1 MFNYVGDISELSHN
15 IINNYLKNKNVAIDG
30 TLGNGYDTDFLSLNF
45 NKVYSFDVQEQA
57 CIKYSDKNKDNVT
70 VICDSHH
77 KFNNYINENVDC
89 IMYNLGFLPGTSK
102 EITTKHNTSL
112 ESIKT
117 GLEILNPGGIM
128 TICIYIG
135 HDEGKKEQS
144 CILNFLE
151 KISKKE
157 YGVMIHQFLNRSK
170 VAPML
175 VVIEKN
181 S

>member
-15 IINNYLKNKNVAIDG
+15 IVKNYLKNKNIAIDG
-30 TLGNGYDTDFLSLNF
+30 TLGNGHDTDFLCLNF
-45 NKVYSFDVQEQA
+45 SKVYSFDIQEQA
-57 CIKYSDKNKDNVT
+57 CLKYSNKNKDNVI
-70 VICDSHH
+70 VIYDSHH
-77 KFNNYINENVDC
+77 KFDNYINENVDC

-112 ESIKT
+112 ESIQK

-128 TICIYIG
+128 TICIYTG
-135 HDEGKKEQS
+135 HNEGKKEQS
-144 CILNFLE
+144 CILDFLE

-170 VAPML
+170 TAPML
-175 VVIEKN
+175 VVIEKTT
-181 S
+181 